1 MRDIKGVD
9 PDARGGR
16 DKLGVE
22 GRESIIRIY
31 YMRKNLFS
39 ITGKKNKIKVLIP
52 VYLLLKNN
60 INNSPGDETCR
71 QET

>member
-9 PDARGGR
+9 QDARGGR

-39 ITGKKNKIKVLIP
+39 ITGKKQNKSSNTCVFT
-52 VYLLLKNN
+52 LKK
-60 INNSPGDETCR
+60 
-71 QET
+71 